1 MQDAPPPAP
10 DPSTLVQLFSFV
22 RNTPKT
28 YLYRM
33 ENVFEVQAIAL
44 FIILEGQPNIG
55 CQPISKHGIGLP
67 ADLILPSVSCNWLHM
82 AA

>member
-1 MQDAPPPAP
+1 
-10 DPSTLVQLFSFV
+10 
-22 RNTPKT
+22 
-28 YLYRM
+28 M